1 MPAGVRVADDHVP
14 AVDRNLA
21 GDDDRSCLVAILDD
35 LQEIAALLGVERLRS
50 PVVEDEQV
58 EAGER
63 AQHAS
68 VAAVGAGER
77 QGGEQ
82 PRPAVI
88 VDGEILPAE
97 GPRPPAFAAPPAP
110 LSPEARRAWEER
122 VSTGTPLC
130 PPLTST
136 T

>member
-35 LQEIAALLGVERLRS
+35 LQEIAALPGVERLRS

-58 EAGER
+58 QAGER
-63 AQHAS
+63 AQHAT

-82 PRPAVI
+82 PRHAVL
-88 VDGEILPAE
+88 VYGVILPAE
-97 GPRPPAFAAPPAP
+97 GAGQPDFADLPDPV
-110 LSPEARRAWEER
+110 LRACK
-122 VSTGTPLC
+122 SAL
-130 PPLTST
+130 
-136 T
+136 